1 MTRWQQH
8 LAEVQVRL
16 VRSRYDDA
24 PAGGERLPTGLGRLR
39 VATRDLPGDDLP
51 PGRLLPPT
59 SLHLARDHLDLE
71 RSAEV
76 HSAVLAADLDLV
88 RRHLGGNL
96 RQVDGAT
103 VLLAVRHGQNAIG
116 TVTLVLTEDA
126 AGTVAGVHALA
137 IAAPYRGRGIGSALA
152 RRALELGAGA
162 GADLAVATSPEGAG
176 DVFERLGLQPVGAW
190 PPAA

>member
-1 MTRWQQH
+1 MTRWQEH
-8 LAEVQVRL
+8 LAEVQGRL

-24 PAGGERLPTGLGRLR
+24 REGWDRLRAGVGHLR

-51 PGRLLPPT
+51 PARLLPPT
-59 SLHLARDHLDLE
+59 ALRLARDHLDLE

-76 HSAVLAADLDLV
+76 LSAVLGADLDLV

-96 RQVDGAT
+96 RQVDGAS
-103 VLLAVRHGQNAIG
+103 VLLAVRHGENAVG

-137 IAAPYRGRGIGSALA
+137 VAAPYRGRGIGSALA
-152 RRALELGAGA
+152 GRALELGAAA
-162 GADLAVATSPEGAG
+162 GADLAVATSLEAAG
-176 DVFERLGLQPVGAW
+176 DVLERLGLRPVGDR
-190 PPAA
+190 PAPA